1 MKNGKFHKISIITPV
16 LNAAEFLERTIQNVI
31 SQNYPDFEHIIV
43 DGGSTDGT
51 LEIIKK
57 YPSIR
62 LIQEKGSQS
71 KAFNI
76 GFQAAT
82 GEILGAVNGDDTYT
96 EGIFH
101 YVNDFFQKHP
111 ETEFLIGNV
120 QFIENERLGFLNVPR
135 FTMPE
140 MMYWWEKNAYCFNP
154 VGYFYT
160 AKVRDSVPPFKEDN
174 HYDMDHSFLLEVGSR
189 FKMHKVDKVFG
200 QFYFHEK
207 NKTAEM
213 HRENYFTH
221 YLKVK
226 KKTVQDNLHLLGKTE
241 KYLFSFSESFFLCRL
256 FPRERKYG
264 KLPFRFSEYIQ
275 FFYAAFRLYSF
286 SSQICLLSFERLFR
300 KPAVRFFFRSFA
312 SFLRLFQ
319 KSPFKKDEDFSGKK
333 FILIS
338 DDARILSGS
347 LSFDL
352 SKKRIKGSGLHS
364 EFSLTPNYIKF
375 YNSSGMNSAEFIF
388 SSVIEGKTV
397 CAGFSA
403 ADDSLLLLLEK
414 EDKK

>member
-1 MKNGKFHKISIITPV
+1 MKNGKFLKISIITPV

-31 SQNYPDFEHIIV
+31 SQNYPELEHIIV

-51 LEIIKK
+51 LEIIRK
-57 YPSIR
+57 YPSVR

-82 GEILGAVNGDDTYT
+82 GELLGAVNGDDTYS

-101 YVNDFFQKHP
+101 FVNEYFLNHP
-111 ETEFLIGNV
+111 DCEFLMGNV
-120 QFIENERLGFLNVPR
+120 QFIENGKSGFLNVPR
-135 FTMPE
+135 HTMPE

-160 AKVRDSVPPFKEDN
+160 CKVRDSVPPFKEDN
-174 HYDMDHSFLLEVGSR
+174 HYDMDHSFLLEAGSR
-189 FKMHKVDKVFG
+189 FRINKTEKVFG
-200 QFYFHEK
+200 NFYFHEK
-207 NKTAEM
+207 NKTSEM

-226 KKTVQDNLHLLGKTE
+226 RKTVRENLRLLGKMDR
-241 KYLFSFSESFFLCRL
+241 YLFSFSESFFLCRL
-256 FPRERKYG
+256 FLNERKYG

-275 FFYAAFRLYSF
+275 FFFTIFRLFAF
-286 SSQICLLSFERLFR
+286 SSQICLILTERMFR
-300 KPAVRFFFRSFA
+300 KPAVRLFFRSGA
-312 SFLRLFQ
+312 SFIRFFQ
-319 KSPFKKDEDFSGKK
+319 ISNFKDPEIFARKK

-338 DDARILSGS
+338 GEGKALSS
-347 LSFDL
+347 ELSFDL
-352 SKKRIKGSGLHS
+352 QKRRIRGSASHS
-364 EFSLTPNYIKF
+364 EYSITPDYIKF

-388 SSVIEGKTV
+388 FTLIEGRIL

-403 ADDSLLLLLEK
+403 DDDSLLMLLEK